1 MAEKIHIGRKIGR
14 IRELRGMK
22 QEAIADAL
30 GISQQA
36 VSKLENSE
44 TVEDTTLNR
53 IAKVLG
59 VTADAIKNFNEEQT
73 ILNIQNNYEGSNY
86 NGYNHNYQCTF
97 NPLDKYVEAMEENK
111 RLYEALLKSERE
123 KVTMLQKLL
132 NDQNNRTA

>member
-22 QEAIADAL
+22 QEAVAEAL
-30 GISQQA
+30 GVSQQA
-36 VSKLENSE
+36 VSKIENSE
-44 TVEDTTLNR
+44 EVEDTTLNR

-59 VTADAIKNFNEEQT
+59 VTADAIRNFNEEQM

-86 NGYNHNYQCTF
+86 NGYNNYQCTF
-97 NPLDKYVEAMEENK
+97 NALDKYVEAMEEIK

-123 KVTMLQKLL
+123 KVAMLQKLL
-132 NDQNNRTA
+132 NDQK

>member
-14 IRELRGMK
+14 IREMRGMK
-22 QEAIADAL
+22 QEAVAEAL

-44 TVEDTTLNR
+44 TVEDTTLSR

-59 VTADAIKNFNEEQT
+59 VTVDVIRNFSEEQT
-73 ILNIQNNYEGSNY
+73 ILNIQNNYEGSNT
-86 NGYNHNYQCTF
+86 NGYNYQCTF
-97 NPLDKYVEAMEENK
+97 NPLDKYVEAVDEIK

-132 NDQNNRTA
+132 NDQK

>member
-22 QEAIADAL
+22 QEAVAEAL

-59 VTADAIKNFNEEQT
+59 VTVDVIRNFSEEQT
-73 ILNIQNNYEGSNY
+73 ILNIQNNYEGSNT
-86 NGYNHNYQCTF
+86 NGYNYQCTF
-97 NPLDKYVEAMEENK
+97 NPLDKYVEAVDEIK

-132 NDQNNRTA
+132 NDQK

>member
-22 QEAIADAL
+22 QEAVAEAL

-44 TVEDTTLNR
+44 TIEDTTLNR

-59 VTADAIKNFNEEQT
+59 VTVDVIKNFNEEQT
-73 ILNIQNNYEGSNY
+73 ILNIQNNYDQASPSINFPF
-86 NGYNHNYQCTF
+86 QCNF

-123 KVTMLQKLL
+123 KVTMLQRLL
-132 NDQNNRTA
+132 DDRK